1 MKNCKR
7 LLSLVMLVSL
17 FALTAFGASAE
28 LLPHHTDG
36 SGMRSAVDDVMPR
49 EGKLSEMMDDM
60 MPHVDDGVIR
70 DGHAEDGRVT
80 DGARTPSVDEVV
92 DDAVDGGISGTVWGI
107 LIAVGI
113 GALAVLFIFLL
124 MPKDRDRERSGR
136 RN

>member
-7 LLSLVMLVSL
+7 LLSLVMLASL
-17 FALTAFGASAE
+17 FALMAFGASAE

-36 SGMRSAVDDVMPR
+36 SGMRSAVDDAMPR
-49 EGKLSEMMDDM
+49 DGKLPEVVDDM
-60 MPHVDDGVIR
+60 MPHADDGVIR
-70 DGHAEDGRVT
+70 DGHAKDGRVT
-80 DGARTPSVDEVV
+80 DGARTPSADEVV

-113 GALAVLFIFLL
+113 AALAVLFIFLL

-136 RN
+136 RD